1 MLTESNFDIVKD
13 LLGTRIALITHE
25 VSTVKTS
32 KAYFMKCSKDRVALN
47 EYYKEFDSKHLFMY
61 MNKHLFKYMK
71 KHCAKQILYFNIE
84 LQDVV
89 LANRLIVLLYEYAMF
104 NTFVDEETT
113 FSEYIS
119 KHAKI

>member
-32 KAYFMKCSKDRVALN
+32 KAYFVKCSKDRVALN
-47 EYYKEFDSKHLFMY
+47 EHYKEFDS
-61 MNKHLFKYMK
+61 KHLFKYMK
-71 KHCAKQILYFNIE
+71 KHCANQILYFNIE

-104 NTFVDEETT
+104 NTFVDDKTT